1 MIANNNYDELEIIK
15 LGRWCGK
22 WPVIKTHSAEICV
35 PTHPSVETSSFN
47 NIIINSKPFQL
58 YHHEASLALGY
69 HKSPEFHTW
78 FHKMF
83 KRNAWSLQKCWE
95 FKWYHN
101 KISFKQM
108 LIKTYCSSISEYFQ
122 NHNGLGLCFSRIR
135 CVDIETRSW
144 HTLTHAPGHGH
155 HWSRAI
161 YQSKPHQ
168 LTIGLMSVIKET
180 RWDLMDASVN
190 IYYKNCW

>member
-47 NIIINSKPFQL
+47 NIIINSRPFLL

-83 KRNAWSLQKCWE
+83 RRNEWSLQKWDFE
-95 FKWYHN
+95 SNITVQYHSN
-101 KISFKQM
+101 KCLSKHILAVYQNISKTIM
-108 LIKTYCSSISEYFQ
+108 GWDCASAVSGVLILRPEADTHWHMHLDMVTTDPEPSINQNRISS
-122 NHNGLGLCFSRIR
+122 
-135 CVDIETRSW
+135 
-144 HTLTHAPGHGH
+144 P
-155 HWSRAI
+155 
-161 YQSKPHQ
+161 
-168 LTIGLMSVIKET
+168 
-180 RWDLMDASVN
+180 
-190 IYYKNCW
+190 

>member
-47 NIIINSKPFQL
+47 NIIINSRPFLL

-83 KRNAWSLQKCWE
+83 KRNAWSLQKWGFE
-95 FKWYHN
+95 SKITLQKHSN
-101 KISFKQM
+101 KCLSQPIT
-108 LIKTYCSSISEYFQ
+108 TYLSSISEYFQ
-122 NHNGLGLCFSRIR
+122 NHNGADSASAVSGVLILRPEADTHWHMHLDRVTTDPEPSINQNRI
-135 CVDIETRSW
+135 SS
-144 HTLTHAPGHGH
+144 P
-155 HWSRAI
+155 
-161 YQSKPHQ
+161 
-168 LTIGLMSVIKET
+168 
-180 RWDLMDASVN
+180 
-190 IYYKNCW
+190 